1 MFSTFLHYRGLLQG
15 FRRRSL
21 EDASVTDAP
30 ITDAAVADKKLDASA
45 AVKTSIDAPE
55 VDADL
60 SRIEN
65 QIKDFI
71 NLNHA

>member
-1 MFSTFLHYRGLLQG
+1 M
-15 FRRRSL
+15 
-21 EDASVTDAP
+21 EDAP
-30 ITDAAVADKKLDASA
+30 ITDAAVADNKLLDAPA
-45 AVKTSIDAPE
+45 AVKESRDAPE

-65 QIKDFI
+65 EIKDFI

>member
-1 MFSTFLHYRGLLQG
+1 M
-15 FRRRSL
+15 
-21 EDASVTDAP
+21 EVASFTDAP
-30 ITDAAVADKKLDASA
+30 ITDAAVADNKLLDASA
-45 AVKTSIDAPE
+45 AVKESRDAPE

-65 QIKDFI
+65 EIKDFI